1 MFPQHPALTPE
12 PRPQHPGAGARETRI
27 PPPTCT
33 DEVFG
38 KCRGPAAL
46 AWPHRVVT
54 LDTVLYELLTHILRA
69 DLLHWPGGHRELHV
83 LDTWHA
89 QLPVTYS
96 RTKPVLTLT
105 DAHIVASHHR
115 EPRRVPTVGQEEFD
129 EAVRQGICTHD
140 DVRTVIQL
148 ALATEEVRD
157 SVLTFVR
164 TTMRSLIVD
173 EVFDA
178 NTLDLDLIDIAARAG
193 IAITLVGDPW
203 QALYAFRGAR
213 PELIPELIGRHAF
226 TQCDLTASFRWRS
239 AGQEALA
246 RQLRSGESTIV
257 DPGLATEV
265 DVVLARDWKTL
276 WDTDPHVLPMALK
289 SASGQFQEAAC
300 TLLLNEMTRRAFGT
314 DAVFLHE
321 ATTTLG
327 IADDHALNEL
337 RPELQ
342 NVLDLLA
349 GGTEID
355 NARICLNKTI
365 AAATGLTAPR
375 KHRTHLERLEKLRA
389 RLRVPQGKLVPGL
402 TCHQAKGRE
411 WDTVGVRLT
420 EVDGAQL
427 LAGLRA
433 DHEHHRAIYV
443 ALTRARAR
451 TVAL

>member
-1 MFPQHPALTPE
+1 MQ
-12 PRPQHPGAGARETRI
+12 
-27 PPPTCT
+27 
-33 DEVFG
+33 
-38 KCRGPAAL
+38 GPAAL

-203 QALYAFRGAR
+203 QALYAFREPVR
-213 PELIPELIGRHAF
+213 N
-226 TQCDLTASFRWRS
+226 SFRNSSGDTHSHSATSPPPS
-239 AGQEALA
+239 AGE
-246 RQLRSGESTIV
+246 
-257 DPGLATEV
+257 
-265 DVVLARDWKTL
+265 ARDKRLWPANYAPGKALSSIPAWPPRSTSSSPGTGRPSGTPTL
-276 WDTDPHVLPMALK
+276 TSCPWPSNRRPDSSRKLP
-289 SASGQFQEAAC
+289 
-300 TLLLNEMTRRAFGT
+300 
-314 DAVFLHE
+314 
-321 ATTTLG
+321 
-327 IADDHALNEL
+327 
-337 RPELQ
+337 
-342 NVLDLLA
+342 
-349 GGTEID
+349 
-355 NARICLNKTI
+355 
-365 AAATGLTAPR
+365 AP
-375 KHRTHLERLEKLRA
+375 
-389 RLRVPQGKLVPGL
+389 
-402 TCHQAKGRE
+402 CS
-411 WDTVGVRLT
+411 
-420 EVDGAQL
+420 
-427 LAGLRA
+427 
-433 DHEHHRAIYV
+433 
-443 ALTRARAR
+443 
-451 TVAL
+451 